1 MKFQKITLFASI
13 AIMCALTTTLL
24 AQTQRPATP
33 AAPARQPAAAAPT
46 TRAAAPAAAPAAA
59 SDNTAA
65 SSLSNDPEIQQAV
78 KEATEKFR
86 ASDIPGT
93 LQIFKDLYAKRPEI
107 SPPHV
112 NMAMLFLQSNAPQ
125 GAPLS
130 LELATKETPDDPEAY
145 LLLAELSLQ
154 QRGWTAAE
162 LLLNKADSL
171 LPGYTVNAERKKNM
185 VINSLRH
192 RGQLADSRE
201 DWVLLQRCIDQI
213 IKIRGDSAPLTR
225 QLGYAYFQQK
235 QDAKAKEL
243 FLKAEKMPDDQGLP
257 ADAVMSQL
265 YLRRGDQDAA
275 AKALRDALA
284 ANPESPEVLSLAITT
299 RLNDNQLDEARAL
312 VENLSKLDKK
322 LNPQQGESDN
332 TKRLIGLVSLYRR
345 DYATAERYFQDLV
358 LKSPN
363 DADATNG
370 LALALCEQPDKAKI
384 QRALEYA
391 AANAQKHQ
399 NNREI
404 LSTFGWVCYKAER
417 KQQALEVLKAA
428 SVGQQLTPNAA
439 LYLAK
444 ILVEEG
450 QTDQAKNILA
460 KVLES
465 RQSFL
470 MRVEAEE
477 LFKSLP

>member
-1 MKFQKITLFASI
+1 MKSLKITAFTFL
-13 AIMCALTTTLL
+13 ALLSVLATSLW
-24 AQTQRPATP
+24 AQTQRTAATP
-33 AAPARQPAAAAPT
+33 ATPARQPAAT
-46 TRAAAPAAAPAAA
+46 TTAAAPVASENAAA
-59 SDNTAA
+59 NN
-65 SSLSNDPEIQQAV
+65 LSNDPEIQQAV
-78 KEATEKFR
+78 KEAAEKFQ

-171 LPGYTVNAERKKNM
+171 LPGYTINAERKKNM

-192 RGQLADSRE
+192 RGQLADARE
-201 DWVLLQRCIDQI
+201 NWVLLQRCIDQI

-225 QLGYAYFQQK
+225 QLGFAYFQQN

-243 FLKAEKMPDDQGLP
+243 FLKAEKMPDDKGLP

-265 YLRRGDQDAA
+265 YLRRGNKEAA
-275 AKALRDALA
+275 AKALKDALTT
-284 ANPESPEVLSLAITT
+284 NPESTDVLSLAVTT
-299 RLNDNQLDEARAL
+299 KLNDNQIDEAKTL
-312 VENLSKLDKK
+312 VEALFKLDKK
-322 LNPQQGESDN
+322 LNPQGESDN

-370 LALALCEQPDKAKI
+370 LALALCEQEDKAKI

-404 LSTFGWVCYKAER
+404 LSTFGWVCYKADR

-444 ILVEEG
+444 ILTAEG
-450 QTDQAKNILA
+450 QTDQAKNLLIT
-460 KVLES
+460 VLES
-465 RQSFL
+465 KQSFL
-470 MRVEAEE
+470 MRAEAEQ
-477 LFKSLP
+477 LLASLPK